1 MSSSFILFWWVKCIF
16 LCLNNKILIELIVP
30 ELKQSLRGY
39 SVHVPLCP
47 KAKYAFLMHQSIW
60 SFNILPFPLDNPQ
73 EFYCFPCPRSGELE
87 PCMGGMGGGGNL
99 NQWNTWLLILQHLL
113 ITKRIIYK
121 KLCLTG
127 AFECNFGPWWAG
139 ISTNLSSEV

>member
-1 MSSSFILFWWVKCIF
+1 MSSSFILFWWVKSIF

-47 KAKYAFLMHQSIW
+47 KAKYAFLMHHQFEASTFFLSSW
-60 SFNILPFPLDNPQ
+60 TTHGNFTVFHALRVGNLNLAWV
-73 EFYCFPCPRSGELE
+73 GW
-87 PCMGGMGGGGNL
+87 GGGNL
-99 NQWNTWLLILQHLL
+99 NQWNTWLLILKHLL
-113 ITKRIIYK
+113 ITKRIVYK

-139 ISTNLSSEV
+139 ISTNPSSKV